1 MDNKHEKNYLFAYLC
16 SYTIV
21 DAYENNT
28 TITTKTNQLVDNL
41 LRNEALVDQQG
52 I

>member
-1 MDNKHEKNYLFAYLC
+1 MDNKHEKSYLFAYLC
-16 SYTIV
+16 GDTIV
-21 DAYENNT
+21 DAYENNN

-41 LRNEALVDQQG
+41 LHNEAPIDQQG